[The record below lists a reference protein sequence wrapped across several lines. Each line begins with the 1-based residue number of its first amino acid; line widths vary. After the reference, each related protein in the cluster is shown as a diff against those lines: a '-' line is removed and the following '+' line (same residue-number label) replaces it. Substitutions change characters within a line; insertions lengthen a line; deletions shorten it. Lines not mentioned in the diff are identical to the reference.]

1 VYQSVNITEGSWSF
15 DEMMQNLKPHIYQ
28 THNLSKR
35 SLSKICSYEGLDS
48 KAVSLLCRYEVW
60 SNDGNLLKSGL
71 KLWRESCAE
80 VLKGKKAKELDEN
93 EGPFFPGFQHVFRK
107 LELDISSLAY
117 SYIYCLHSEL

>member
-1 VYQSVNITEGSWSF
+1 MNIAEGCWSF
-15 DEMMQNLKPHIYQ
+15 DAMMPYLKPHIYQ

-35 SLSKICSYEGLDS
+35 SLSKICSYEGVES
-48 KAVSLLCRYEVW
+48 KAATLLCQYEVW

-93 EGPFFPGFQHVFRK
+93 EGLFFPAFQRIFRK
-107 LELDISSLAY
+107 LELDISFLSY
-117 SYIYCLHSEL
+117 SDICCLHSEL